1 MTGPVT
7 LDDLPYRRR
16 GRSRMVVM
24 DRSSPAALFDA
35 PLSDGVVLLRRPHD
49 GDVDTIYR
57 YGQDP
62 ALAEDLW
69 LPLPVPC
76 PREVAAQRT
85 REFAQGW
92 TEGGRFG
99 LTFAITAPPPDDLRG
114 VVHLILDGAAGEIAY
129 GVAPDARS
137 RGLATRAVR
146 LVTAWAFA
154 RLGVER
160 LEICVTAR
168 GANGRASRRV
178 AEKAGFV
185 YVGLRHSRVA
195 ATSAEYDDPL
205 YALAVPTPPAPCSS

>member
-1 MTGPVT
+1 
-7 LDDLPYRRR
+7 
-16 GRSRMVVM
+16 M

-49 GDVDTIYR
+49 RDVETIYR

-69 LPLPVPC
+69 LPLPAPC
-76 PREVAAQRT
+76 PREVAAQLT
-85 REFAQGW
+85 HEFAQGW
-92 TEGGRFG
+92 MGGGRFG

-114 VVHLILDGAAGEIAY
+114 VVHLFLDGTTGEMAY
-129 GVAPDARS
+129 GVAPDERG

-146 LVTAWAFA
+146 LVTAWALM
-154 RLGVER
+154 RLGLER

-168 GANGRASRRV
+168 GVNGRASRRV
-178 AEKAGFV
+178 AEKAGFI

-195 ATSAEYDDPL
+195 ATGTEFDDPL
-205 YALAVPTPPAPCSS
+205 YVLAAPAPPAPYSS